1 MMLRACLKSPNSRR
15 KEEGVQVYVDDAA
28 TKKLG
33 FSDRL

>member
-1 MMLRACLKSPNSRR
+1 MLRVCLKSPNSRR
-15 KEEGVQVYVDDAA
+15 KEEGVRMDVDDAA